1 MSEKASQQI
10 LPALDRVGSAAGSVR
25 ESPEVEGGIVRER
38 IGLEPGPQIFDRI
51 ELGSV
56 RRKVFQVC

>member
-1 MSEKASQQI
+1 MAQKAAQQV
-10 LPALDRVGSAAGSVR
+10 LSALDRVGSAAGSVR
-25 ESPEVEGGIVRER
+25 ESPDVEGRIVRER
-38 IGLEPGPQIFDRI
+38 IGLEPGPEIFDRI